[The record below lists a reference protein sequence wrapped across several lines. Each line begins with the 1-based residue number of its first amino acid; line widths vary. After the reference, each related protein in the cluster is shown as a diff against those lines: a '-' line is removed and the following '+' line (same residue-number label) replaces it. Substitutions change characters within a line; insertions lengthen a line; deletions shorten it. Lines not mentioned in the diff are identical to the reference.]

1 MPVTPETGYAELQ
14 SHRCILAPSLTERF
28 FQPGEWKIRSFYS
41 YRLHSLPTPHLLKK
55 SGIGGVIENREV
67 GGEGENCEKDSEMG
81 GNKTE
86 ESDTEESDHFEDC
99 PNFPGK
105 K

>member
-1 MPVTPETGYAELQ
+1 M
-14 SHRCILAPSLTERF
+14 
-28 FQPGEWKIRSFYS
+28 
-41 YRLHSLPTPHLLKK
+41 
-55 SGIGGVIENREV
+55 IENREV
-67 GGEGENCEKDSEMG
+67 GGEGENCEKDSEVG

-105 K
+105 KWPILTANTLRLPGFTNYTHPDHRSQERLLEGQNRSG